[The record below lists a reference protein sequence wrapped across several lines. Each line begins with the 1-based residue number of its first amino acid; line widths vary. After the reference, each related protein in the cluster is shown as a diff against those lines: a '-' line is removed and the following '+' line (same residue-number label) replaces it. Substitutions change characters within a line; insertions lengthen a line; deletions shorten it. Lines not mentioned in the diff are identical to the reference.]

1 MLNILLLCLTDL
13 LNDLSVSH
21 IDEVGDYEIPKEK
34 KNTVTVGQITSTQ
47 SEVESNTGKC
57 LPICVSQTQA
67 NRGHIL
73 YDYGDLFVCVSFFS
87 HSSVSMF
94 TSFDFFPTLAT
105 HCGNIR
111 VSLKGTPRQ

>member
-1 MLNILLLCLTDL
+1 MTDL
-13 LNDLSVSH
+13 LNNLSVSH

-73 YDYGDLFVCVSFFS
+73 YDYGDLFVCVSFFPTRP
-87 HSSVSMF
+87 F
-94 TSFDFFPTLAT
+94 QCLLLLIFFQRWPRT
-105 HCGNIR
+105 
-111 VSLKGTPRQ
+111 VGTFGFH